1 MVEHIRERPLAYRIG
16 AVALLSFLLS
26 IAAAPCSFAQNKRIL
41 FREDFNNLENW
52 RTVNVSNK
60 PEHTKYTIE
69 KGNGGSYLKAESNKS
84 VLALA
89 YKEEFNVYTYPKVR
103 WRWKVSN
110 IYQNADPETKDG
122 DDYAIRVYVAFKY
135 DPRASSSIGQ
145 RLKYGF
151 INTMYGEYPPQ
162 FTLNYVWANNENQRA
177 IQTSPYSDTI
187 KVMALEKGSKKVG
200 TWQNE
205 EIDIIQD
212 FRKAFGADPPQTA
225 GIAVMNDSDNTG
237 QSSISY
243 VDFIEV
249 YGIAV

>member
-1 MVEHIRERPLAYRIG
+1 MWIYRLG
-16 AVALLSFLLS
+16 ALILLTLLTS
-26 IAAAPCSFAQNKRIL
+26 LTVVPCSSAQNKKIL
-41 FREDFNNLENW
+41 FREDFNSLDNW

-69 KGNGGSYLKAESNKS
+69 KNNDGSFLKAESNKS

-103 WRWKVSN
+103 WKWKVSN
-110 IYQNADPETKDG
+110 IYKNANPETKDG

-135 DPRASSSIGQ
+135 DPKVSSSIGQ
-145 RLKYGF
+145 RLKYGL

-162 FTLNYVWANNENQRA
+162 ATLNYVWANSEGQKT
-177 IQTSPYSDTI
+177 ILTSPYSDTI
-187 KVMALEKGSKKVG
+187 KLIALEKGSKKVG
-200 TWQNE
+200 TWQEE

-212 FRKAFGADPPQTA
+212 YRKSFGEDPPKMA

-243 VDFIEV
+243 IDFIEV
-249 YGIAV
+249 YGIGE

>member
-1 MVEHIRERPLAYRIG
+1 MLLYRLGALILLTLLTSLA
-16 AVALLSFLLS
+16 V
-26 IAAAPCSFAQNKRIL
+26 APCSSAQNKRIL
-41 FREDFNNLENW
+41 FREDFNSLDNW

-69 KGNGGSYLKAESNKS
+69 KSNDGSFLKAESNKS

-110 IYQNADPETKDG
+110 IYQNVNPETKDG

-135 DPRASSSIGQ
+135 DPKVPSSIGQ
-145 RLKYGF
+145 RLKYGL

-162 FTLNYVWANNENQRA
+162 ATLNYVWANSENQKT
-177 IQTSPYSDTI
+177 ILTSPYSDTI
-187 KVMALEKGSKKVG
+187 KLIALEKGSKKVG
-200 TWQNE
+200 TWQDE

-212 FRKAFGADPPQTA
+212 YRKAFGEDPPRIA

-237 QSSISY
+237 QSSVSY
-243 VDFIEV
+243 IDFIEV
-249 YGIAV
+249 YGNGE

>member
-1 MVEHIRERPLAYRIG
+1 MWIYRLGTLMLLTLLTSLAVVPG
-16 AVALLSFLLS
+16 SS
-26 IAAAPCSFAQNKRIL
+26 AQNKKIL
-41 FREDFNNLENW
+41 FREDFNSLDNW

-60 PEHTKYTIE
+60 PQHTKYMIE
-69 KGNGGSYLKAESNKS
+69 KNNDGSFLKAESNRS

-103 WRWKVSN
+103 WKWKVSN
-110 IYQNADPETKDG
+110 IYQNANPETKDG

-135 DPRASSSIGQ
+135 DPKVSSSIGQ
-145 RLKYGF
+145 RLKYGL

-162 FTLNYVWANNENQRA
+162 ATLNYVWANSESQKT
-177 IQTSPYSDTI
+177 ILTSPYSDTI
-187 KVMALEKGSKKVG
+187 KLIALEKGSKKVG
-200 TWQNE
+200 TWQEE

-212 FRKAFGADPPQTA
+212 YRKAFGEDPPKMA

-243 VDFIEV
+243 IDFIEV
-249 YGIAV
+249 YGIGE

>member
-1 MVEHIRERPLAYRIG
+1 MLIRRLGVVI
-16 AVALLSFLLS
+16 LLSLLAS
-26 IAAAPCSFAQNKRIL
+26 ITSIPCSFAQNKKIF
-41 FREDFNNLENW
+41 FREDFNNLDSW

-69 KGNGGSYLKAESNKS
+69 KSNDSSYLKAESNKS

-110 IYQNADPETKDG
+110 IYQNVNPETKDG

-135 DPRASSSIGQ
+135 DSKAPSSIGQ
-145 RLKYGF
+145 RLKYGL

-162 FTLNYVWANNENQRA
+162 ATLNYVWANSESQKT
-177 IQTSPYSDTI
+177 ILTSPYSDTI
-187 KVMALEKGSKKVG
+187 KLIALEKGGKKVG
-200 TWQNE
+200 TWQDE

-212 FRKAFGADPPQTA
+212 YRKAFGADPPQM
-225 GIAVMNDSDNTG
+225 GFIAVMNDSDNTG
-237 QSSISY
+237 QSSVSY
-243 VDFIEV
+243 IDFIEV
-249 YGIAV
+249 YGVGE